1 MSTDYYS
8 VLGVSPS
15 ATDDEIKRLYKK
27 LAVKYHPDKT
37 NDPKLHQKF
46 ILIQEAYDTLKEPLL
61 KAKYDILRHLLGPKY
76 GYSSYSSN
84 YSPSGNY
91 RTSPK
96 SSYTN
101 ASSYSYYASSS
112 YLKPSSSY
120 FGWQQLNSRTYTD
133 AYNRKRKEEEEHA
146 AKMAAEKVRQ
156 QMLNRKKQEYM
167 AEAQKIREKEQRE
180 KLEREAQERK
190 EKARREAQE
199 RKEQGYEQAKQ
210 KAHQA
215 QWHTHPRQEELFA
228 SESEYDSVEE
238 YEYYH
243 HNGNIEAEDEPEDE
257 DDGNYWSTEDG
268 YHEEV
273 QNGPGRDL
281 TQPIIVEDD
290 EEDEEDLVEEEIDD
304 EDESVDDSGRFE
316 DCQSAPPTDTADPN
330 QLMNQE
336 DLDGSES
343 LHGAP
348 ETPQDG
354 PEVVEVPEDPENSD
368 FSRPGSPQKP
378 FGAASQNFEGA
389 SQNFSAGQQRARTGS
404 SSKAKLNFKKPRFAD
419 MSEMRDTLG
428 TDLEDVSFEDMRD
441 NLPDNTPEMGA
452 RGFQKTR
459 KASATMQSSSKR
471 PRVAEY
477 TDGLSR
483 AQTVFT
489 PINKATARFHNST
502 ILPSDLTPELDEST
516 LVFNE
521 QPPKLEV
528 TQSLTHTQW
537 DAYVD
542 SIRAYER
549 RFAKYRQAVFKFQM
563 GRMEKDERHHNI
575 IYSDVSCLDVY
586 NTCLFNDM
594 LIVQNYH
601 RALQEFK
608 ETLISFRRNCEMVN
622 VMETG
627 NVY

>member
-15 ATDDEIKRLYKK
+15 ATEDEIKRLYKK

-37 NDPKLHQKF
+37 NDPNLHQKF
-46 ILIQEAYDTLKEPLL
+46 ILIQEAYDTLKDPLL
-61 KAKYDILRHLLGPKY
+61 KAKYDLLRNLQTPRY
-76 GYSSYSSN
+76 GYSSYSAN

-96 SSYTN
+96 SPYTN

-133 AYNRKRKEEEEHA
+133 AYNRKTKEEEERS
-146 AKMAAEKVRQ
+146 AKAAAEKVRQ

-167 AEAQKIREKEQRE
+167 AEAQKIREREQRE

-199 RKEQGYEQAKQ
+199 RKEQEYEQAKQ
-210 KAHQA
+210 KAHQE
-215 QWHTHPRQEELFA
+215 QWHTQQDQEELSS
-228 SESEYDSVEE
+228 SESEYESIEE
-238 YEYYH
+238 YEYQKPH
-243 HNGNIEAEDEPEDE
+243 RTEE
-257 DDGNYWSTEDG
+257 DDDDIEEDYLEEEEDNYGSEEE
-268 YHEEV
+268 YYEEV
-273 QNGPGRDL
+273 QSGPGRDL

-290 EEDEEDLVEEEIDD
+290 EDDEDDLVEEEIDE

-316 DCQSAPPTDTADPN
+316 DCQSAPPTDTVDPN

-354 PEVVEVPEDPENSD
+354 PEIVEVPEDPEISD

-378 FGAASQNFEGA
+378 YGAATPK
-389 SQNFSAGQQRARTGS
+389 FSAGQQRPRTES

-419 MSEMRDTLG
+419 MSEMRETLG
-428 TDLEDVSFEDMRD
+428 TNLEDVSFEDMRD
-441 NLPDNTPEMGA
+441 NLPDNAPAAGA

-483 AQTVFT
+483 AQTLFT
-489 PINKATARFHNST
+489 PINRTTARFHNST
-502 ILPSDLTPELDEST
+502 ILPSDLAPDVDENT
-516 LVFNE
+516 LVFNV

-528 TQSLTHTQW
+528 TLALTHTQW

-542 SIRAYER
+542 SIQAYER

-594 LIVQNYH
+594 VIVQGYH

-622 VMETG
+622 AMETG